1 MIIFDCDGVILDSE
15 ALGTEIDIACLK
27 KYNIDI
33 SAERYNRDF
42 CGLSYPSVIKKI
54 HAETD
59 ILLPDHFMQETS
71 ELLEKA
77 FETDLQ
83 AIMGVGA
90 FLSDLRARKL
100 PYALASSSSVKRLQH
115 SLSCVGLYDDF
126 ADCLYS
132 AEMVT
137 HGKPAPDLF
146 LYAASKHNIDPN
158 KCTVIED
165 SPYGIQA
172 AKAADMTAIGFIGG
186 GHCDADRAEL
196 LLSAGANHI
205 MNSYEDLRDYFFSAD
220 ALI

>member
-33 SAERYNRDF
+33 SAARYNRDF

-54 HAETD
+54 HAETG

-71 ELLEKA
+71 DLLQKA

-83 AIMGVGA
+83 AIAGVQA
-90 FLSDLRARKL
+90 FLNDLRAQQL
-100 PYALASSSSVKRLQH
+100 PYALASSSSVKRLRH
-115 SLSCVGLYDDF
+115 SLSCVGLYDYF
-126 ADCLYS
+126 AECLYS

-146 LYAASKHNIDPN
+146 LHAARNHNADPHN
-158 KCTVIED
+158 CTVIED

-172 AKAADMTAIGFIGG
+172 AKAANMRAIGFIGG
-186 GHCDADRAEL
+186 GHCDADRGEL
-196 LLSAGANHI
+196 LLSAGADHI
-205 MNSYEDLRDYFFSAD
+205 VNSYADLRGYIFTAD
-220 ALI
+220 AVI